1 MSVTSG
7 RLVRTT
13 TRLTL
18 KCARNE
24 KRGLELIGEMMGLQ
38 FLGVWV
44 QVPSSIIWGEY
55 VGSRLIQIHAV
66 DHVLRG
72 S

>member
-1 MSVTSG
+1 
-7 RLVRTT
+7 
-13 TRLTL
+13 
-18 KCARNE
+18 
-24 KRGLELIGEMMGLQ
+24 MGLQ